1 MICDEVVKCFR
12 RDGNLSYREFVEI
25 LVNNDKPVEGQNQ
38 EANNEQASP
47 EETLHEIALIRSRS
61 YERSLPLDGEHEH
74 DGQDDGRG
82 DVMDAD
88 MMDLDLAP
96 PPLMRQ
102 PSLNLVHPKGE
113 AQLEALQIAFTSQEA
128 ADEAY
133 DDSLDEQEELRV
145 KQALEVGEK
154 LHIIIVRNNGRN
166 VAWHGSWKRTRETGC
181 KKVAATLKSP
191 TA

>member
-1 MICDEVVKCFR
+1 VICDEVVKCFR

-61 YERSLPLDGEHEH
+61 YERSLPLDGEQEHVH

-113 AQLEALQIAFTSQEA
+113 VQLEALQIAFTSQEA

-154 LHIIIVRNNGRN
+154 LHIINVR
-166 VAWHGSWKRTRETGC
+166 
-181 KKVAATLKSP
+181 
-191 TA
+191 